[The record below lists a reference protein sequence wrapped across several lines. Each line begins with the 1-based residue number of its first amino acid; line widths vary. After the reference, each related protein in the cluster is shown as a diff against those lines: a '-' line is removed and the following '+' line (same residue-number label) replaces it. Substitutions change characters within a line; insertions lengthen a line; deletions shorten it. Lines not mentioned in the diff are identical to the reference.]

1 MCILPEHSQS
11 LQHGD
16 RPLQSQ
22 IVSRT
27 NWLAKEGE
35 AKEAAKKAYE
45 IKLAET
51 GVDPENE
58 EQMLTFLAD
67 SDNAKLKEDA
77 ETSEELNCFLE
88 TGVFQVSELTCCA
101 HAITMLRDDADA
113 EYLKTQYAKL
123 IEHL

>member
-1 MCILPEHSQS
+1 MCVLPEHSQS

-16 RPLQSQ
+16 RPLSSQ

-27 NWLAKEGE
+27 NWLSKEGE
-35 AKEAAKKAYE
+35 AKEEAKKAYE

-67 SDNAKLKEDA
+67 SDNSKLKDDA
-77 ETSEELNCFLE
+77 E
-88 TGVFQVSELTCCA
+88 VS
-101 HAITMLRDDADA
+101 DDLQQAFTD
-113 EYLKTQYAKL
+113 
-123 IEHL
+123 